1 MIPRVLAVDLSLTRT
16 GLCDADGPTTY
27 AAGGDGLARLAA
39 IRDRVLGAAADAELV
54 AIEGYSFGSKGRAV
68 VSIGELGGVVRLAL
82 AEAGA
87 LWLHT
92 LALDAYGVD
101 GGVPK
106 AHRQALDSIAWPELE
121 VSR

>member
-16 GLCDADGPTTY
+16 GLCDDDGPTTY
-27 AAGGDGLARLAA
+27 AASGEGLTRLAA
-39 IRDRVLGAAADAELV
+39 IRDRVLDAAAAAELV

-82 AEAGA
+82 AEAGVA
-87 LWLHT
+87 FVDVPPST
-92 LALDAYGVD
+92 LKKYATGKGNAGKDEV
-101 GGVPK
+101 
-106 AHRQALDSIAWPELE
+106 LE